1 MVVLVDFASWFWWFV
16 VSPPPR
22 PARGARQGPLAGRPS
37 SWVPPKTPGCQ
48 GTKRWVPAREPR
60 GAEEAFGTCQG
71 PRSADEAFDAPQEP
85 RGPSTPDAPKR
96 RPGGWSPE
104 ALGCGALTKRLAPDQ
119 TPGVRPRQLAPVK
132 SSGARGPRSPTRGA
146 WACSRVGGDHASGG
160 KRLLLQITFETKILL
175 SFPWFWLVEPIK
187 RYDAE

>member
-1 MVVLVDFASWFWWFV
+1 MVLLLVVLVDFASWFWWFV

-96 RPGGWSPE
+96 
-104 ALGCGALTKRLAPDQ
+104 
-119 TPGVRPRQLAPVK
+119 
-132 SSGARGPRSPTRGA
+132 
-146 WACSRVGGDHASGG
+146 DHASGG